1 MSRDYKTASSKSS
14 SGQSGGSFLLGLFIG
29 LLLGLGIALA
39 VAWYINKMPSPFV
52 SRDKPAPSLPGS
64 ETKLEPP
71 APQVAP
77 KQEEKQAK
85 ATPKTTTKDKPRFD
99 FYKILPGSEEPVTEQ
114 ELKQAAKQPSLSKDV
129 YFLQAGAFQNLSDA
143 DNLKAKLAL
152 LGVEANIQ
160 SANLA
165 EKGVWHR
172 VRVGPYT
179 KVDELNRMR
188 SALKQNGIDTS
199 LIKVH
204 DAPTR

>member
-29 LLLGLGIALA
+29 LLLGLGIALG
-39 VAWYINKMPSPFV
+39 VAWYINKLPSPFV
-52 SRDKPAPSLPGS
+52 SRDKPPSLPGS

-85 ATPKTTTKDKPRFD
+85 ATPKTAIKDKPRFD

-114 ELKQAAKQPSLSKDV
+114 ELKQAAKQPSPSKDV

-179 KVDELNRMR
+179 KVDELDRMR

>member
-1 MSRDYKTASSKSS
+1 MTRDYKKISGKSN
-14 SGQSGGSFLLGLFIG
+14 SGKSGGSFLLGLFIG

-39 VAWYINKMPSPFV
+39 VAWYINKIPSPFV
-52 SRDKPAPSLPGS
+52 SKEKPTALPGA

-85 ATPKTTTKDKPRFD
+85 ATSKTTTKDKPRFD

-129 YFLQAGAFQNLSDA
+129 YFLQAGAFQNLPDA

-179 KVDELNRMR
+179 KVDELNHMR
-188 SALKQNGIDTS
+188 STLKQNGIDTS

>member
-1 MSRDYKTASSKSS
+1 MTRDYKKVSSKSN
-14 SGQSGGSFLLGLFIG
+14 SGESAGPFLLGLFIG
-29 LLLGLGIALA
+29 LLLGLGIALG

-52 SRDKPAPSLPGS
+52 SRDKPAAGLPGS

-85 ATPKTTTKDKPRFD
+85 ATPKTATKDKPRFD

-114 ELKQAAKQPSLSKDV
+114 ELKQAAKQPGPSKDV

-165 EKGVWHR
+165 EKGLWHR

-179 KVDELNRMR
+179 KVDELNQMR
-188 SALKQNGIDTS
+188 GTLKQNGIDTS

-204 DAPTR
+204 DAPAR